1 MALEME
7 LKLNAA
13 GMTSLHKAG
22 LAGLYMTLCAFER
35 KREKIDGLEWT
46 LESQRVILRWTH
58 DTPKAA
64 FVRLIKKSFW
74 IDREGS
80 NQGGFIR
87 LAGLEAYKEPSKE
100 QKYHLSDAL
109 LHSFLQHGQHRKVD
123 KKRPLPYTEEMGG
136 RLCWIKEFTLV
147 QSVKPYEEA
156 VMAFINAK
164 GYFNESVKVAGWLY
178 PGGGQRHGGSSI
190 FNEPVKTGLALM
202 YAPVGVIF
210 YKLRSRTKGRKARFA
225 MVIPEIRHLESYA
238 KFRRVPAHR
247 SLEMTANSA
256 SDAAL
261 RFITHLAGHDTRK
274 DLIQVSGNKVH
285 CRVIT
290 FGIVKWAEQQ
300 KTRTF
305 AYSVFS
311 EKLKGLENYKRASE
325 IFPNSWQISKEE
337 KNRRGIVTKPESNF
351 VSIFTAREFISDN
364 IAQGNEWYDD
374 LATFLNNRE
383 ARKGLSFEWKE
394 LNQMVQKAQFEKFEG
409 DAERLFVNV
418 CQTSWRRRMGKLSE
432 GMSGRGE
439 YRADRVQREF
449 EKLRV
454 AISRTRNAHTLRK
467 TVVDLWAR
475 AGRLEELQGGRLQK
489 LLPLFDEDWR
499 RARDL
504 ALLALISYPKT
515 GEDETPLDTEEQEEE
530 TDE

>member
-22 LAGLYMTLCAFER
+22 LAGLYMTLRAFER
-35 KREKIDGLEWT
+35 KREKIDGLEWK
-46 LESQRVILRWTH
+46 LEPQQVILRWTH
-58 DTPKAA
+58 DAPKAT
-64 FVRLIKKSFW
+64 FEKLIKKSFSV
-74 IDREGS
+74 DQEG
-80 NQGGFIR
+80 FVR
-87 LAGLEAYKEPSKE
+87 LAGLEADKEPSKE
-100 QKYHLSDAL
+100 QKYHLSNAL
-109 LHSFLQHGQHRKVD
+109 LHSFLQHGQHRQVE
-123 KKRPLPYTEEMGG
+123 KKKPLPYTEEVGG
-136 RLCWIKEFTLV
+136 RLCWIKEFTPI
-147 QSVKPYEEA
+147 QSVKPYDEA
-156 VMAFINAK
+156 VTAFINPK
-164 GYFNESVKVAGWLY
+164 GGFYESVKVAGWLY

-190 FNEPVKTGLALM
+190 FNEPVKTALALM
-202 YAPVGVIF
+202 FAPVGVVF
-210 YKLRSRTKGRKARFA
+210 YKLRSRIKGRKARFA
-225 MVIPEIRHLESYA
+225 MVIPEIRDLESYA
-238 KFRRVPAHR
+238 KFRRVPTHR
-247 SLEMTANSA
+247 SLEMTASSA

-261 RFITHLAGHDTRK
+261 RFITHLAGEDTRK
-274 DLIQVSGNKVH
+274 DLIQVSGDNKVH

-311 EKLKGLENYKRASE
+311 EKLKGLENYKKASE

-337 KNRRGIVTKPESNF
+337 KNRRGIVTKAESNF
-351 VSIFTAREFISDN
+351 VSIFTAREFIADN

-374 LATFLNNRE
+374 LVTFLNNRE
-383 ARKGLSFEWKE
+383 ARKGLSYEWKE
-394 LNQMVQKAQFEKFEG
+394 LNQMVKDAKFEKFDG
-409 DAERLFVNV
+409 DAERLFINV

-467 TVVDLWAR
+467 TIVDLWAR
-475 AGRLEELQGGRLQK
+475 AGRLEELQGDSLQK
-489 LLPLFDEDWR
+489 LFPLFDEDWR

-515 GEDETPLDTEEQEEE
+515 KEDETPLGTEEEEEE